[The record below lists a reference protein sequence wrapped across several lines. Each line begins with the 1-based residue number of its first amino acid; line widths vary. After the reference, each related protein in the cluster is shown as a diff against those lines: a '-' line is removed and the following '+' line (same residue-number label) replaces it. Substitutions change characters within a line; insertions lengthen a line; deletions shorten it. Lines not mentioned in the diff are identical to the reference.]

1 MKLTK
6 LALAGAVS
14 FSTVLA
20 AGAPTSAEEA
30 ATMNSV
36 TDVSFKESDEI
47 TKPVNPLDP
56 TTEVET
62 KDSNDPNDPH
72 KPGTKGPLSIDYV
85 SNFHFGEQVM
95 SGNDQVYTAKLDT
108 VKAVGATNST
118 EVPNYVQVTDN
129 RGTNK
134 GWKLTVKQNDQFKAT
149 VKDESGK
156 DTTAE
161 LTGAEL
167 KLSNPVVNSA
177 TDNKFAPIAKEV
189 TLNPDGSTQEVA
201 TAAAD
206 KGMGTWVTT
215 YGKDAVEGEKSV
227 TLSVP
232 GSTAKVKAAK
242 YKASLTWTLE
252 DTPQ

>member
-6 LALAGAVS
+6 VALAGVVS

-20 AGAPTSAEEA
+20 AGAPAFAEEA
-30 ATMNSV
+30 ATMKSI
-36 TDVSFKESDEI
+36 TDVSFTESKEV

-62 KDSNDPNDPH
+62 KDPNDPNDPH
-72 KPGTKGPLSIDYV
+72 EPGTKGPLSIDYV

-108 VKAVGATNST
+108 VKAVGASEST

-134 GWKLTVKQNDQFKAT
+134 GWKLTVKQNGQFKAG
-149 VKDESGK
+149 ES
-156 DTTAE
+156 E
-161 LTGAEL
+161 LTGAAL
-167 KLSNPVVNSA
+167 NLSNPVANS
-177 TDNKFAPIAKEV
+177 TISKEHAPEV
-189 TLNPDGSTQEVA
+189 KPVALNPNGDTQDVA
-201 TAAAD
+201 IANTG

-215 YGKDAVEGEKSV
+215 YGKDAKEGTESI
-227 TLSVP
+227 TLAVP
-232 GSTAKVKAAK
+232 GSTSKVKDAK
-242 YKASLTWTLE
+242 YQTSLTWTLE